1 MRHSL
6 RAGSDSLGGIKKA
19 KNKTKHQSRVNTTS
33 HAFSQGLFI
42 MSLRTRQTVTHP
54 SAVGTRLQSQAKALQ
69 LSVARSDVQTDNRR
83 KVMRVTYVIKI
94 CSLTNE

>member
-6 RAGSDSLGGIKKA
+6 RAGFDSLGIFKK
-19 KNKTKHQSRVNTTS
+19 KKYQSRVNTAS

-69 LSVARSDVQTDNRR
+69 LSVARSDVQTH
-83 KVMRVTYVIKI
+83 K
-94 CSLTNE
+94 